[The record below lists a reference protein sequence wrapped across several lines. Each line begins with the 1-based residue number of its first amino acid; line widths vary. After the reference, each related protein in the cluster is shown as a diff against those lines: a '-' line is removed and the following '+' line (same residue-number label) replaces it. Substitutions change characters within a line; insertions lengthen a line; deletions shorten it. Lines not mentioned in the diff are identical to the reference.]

1 MRADF
6 GVLTYLMHLLPVITL
21 QFDPELS
28 AFVSKGKV
36 GSLISPQER
45 RAGVLH
51 ASCLVPGEFT
61 PRVD

>member
-36 GSLISPQER
+36 GS
-45 RAGVLH
+45 
-51 ASCLVPGEFT
+51 
-61 PRVD
+61 